1 MVELSIVVATLESP
15 ADAEVSEALEA
26 QSFTDYEIVFRDE
39 YPVTKARN
47 EGIRAATAD
56 KIVFLDDDSRPRPD
70 YLSHAT
76 RVLDSEAAYAGR
88 TVHPRDDI
96 FAEHF
101 TGHYDWGDSPRYVAR
116 FWGCNMGARREVFE
130 TVGYWDEQ
138 MGWGHEEKELADRVR
153 QKYEIRYNPDMI
165 VDHVYAESIWDYWDK
180 MYHLERGTPFYL
192 RKKGLPNTRILGRTI
207 SDLLSP
213 HSYLRRSPEVT
224 LAKSGAT
231 VATAVGR
238 FAGLANSGFGTE
250 ADGPTRSSS
259 RSSD

>member
-138 MGWGHEEKELADRVR
+138 MGWGHEEKELAERVVSE
-153 QKYEIRYNPDMI
+153 YDIRYDPEL
-165 VDHVYAESIWDYWDK
+165 VVEHPYASSIFDYWRK
-180 MYHLERGTPFYL
+180 QYRLETQTPYYWRKQGYSPGEQL
-192 RKKGLPNTRILGRTI
+192 RRLI
-207 SDLLSP
+207 SDAVDPLRYVRRTPTATITQTGSVLAQTAGRLVGLLTSQQTADASNSP
-213 HSYLRRSPEVT
+213 SNGNRST
-224 LAKSGAT
+224 
-231 VATAVGR
+231 
-238 FAGLANSGFGTE
+238 
-250 ADGPTRSSS
+250 
-259 RSSD
+259 